1 MADVH
6 KVVEQTKMKHGMQH
20 TDTSCIRQKAP
31 SSKETP

>member
-6 KVVEQTKMKHGMQH
+6 KVVEQTKMQH
-20 TDTSCIRQKAP
+20 AIKYAGTSYIRQKEP